1 MSISHIMGKINKWV
15 EELHILRDI
24 AKMESQAAYT
34 CFLSGYKHKLN
45 YYLRTTP
52 GIIKLLRKVDE
63 VILIPAITGVITI
76 TNNERKLLSLAPR
89 LGGLDIPI
97 FEKEGNVEYQ
107 NSIMISEHLCYRITD
122 QFRRHEPNPELNNK
136 KKQISL

>member
-1 MSISHIMGKINKWV
+1 MGKINKWV

-52 GIIKLLRKVDE
+52 GISKLLRKVDE

-76 TNNERKLLSLAPR
+76 TKNERKLLSLAPR
-89 LGGLDIPI
+89 LGGLNIP
-97 FEKEGNVEYQ
+97 N
-107 NSIMISEHLCYRITD
+107 L
-122 QFRRHEPNPELNNK
+122 K
-136 KKQISL
+136 K